1 MNTFMSH
8 YVQKLLFLITN
19 LASSA
24 LNIVIY
30 IMVPKYVYVN
40 THYLFPKFL
49 FITSHLKNKY

>member
-30 IMVPKYVYVN
+30 IMVPKLCLRKHTLSVSEISFYQKS
-40 THYLFPKFL
+40 FEK
-49 FITSHLKNKY
+49 